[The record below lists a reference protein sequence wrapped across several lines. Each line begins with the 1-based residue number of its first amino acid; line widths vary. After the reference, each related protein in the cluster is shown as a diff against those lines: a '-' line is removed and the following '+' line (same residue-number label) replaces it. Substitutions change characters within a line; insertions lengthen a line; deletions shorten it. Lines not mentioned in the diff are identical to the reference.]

1 MEYTVS
7 QLAAISGVSPRTLR
21 YYDEIGLLKP
31 ERVSEGGYRLYAQ
44 AQVDRLQ
51 QILFFREL
59 EMSLKE
65 IRNVLASSEF
75 DQEQALKG
83 HLLALQQKKERLE
96 ALIANVNHT
105 IRSLKGEVV
114 MRDEEKFEGFKRR
127 MLQENEE
134 TYGKELRENFGE
146 ETMEAA
152 NEKFGSMSE
161 EQWKEQR
168 QLEEA
173 IKDLLRQAV
182 ETGNP
187 AGPLAMEV
195 CELHRKWLCL
205 FWPDGIY
212 SKEAHRNMGE
222 MYAADERFRAYY
234 DQIAPGATDFL
245 RDALAVYYEED
256 NK

>member
-21 YYDEIGLLKP
+21 YYDEIDLLKP
-31 ERVSEGGYRLYAQ
+31 ERVSEGGYRLYGQ

-51 QILFFREL
+51 QILFYREL
-59 EMSLKE
+59 EMSLEE

-75 DQEQALKG
+75 DREQALES

-96 ALIANVNHT
+96 ALIVNVNRT
-105 IRSLKGEVV
+105 IRSLKGEIV
-114 MRDEEKFEGFKRR
+114 MKDEEKFEGFKRR
-127 MLQENEE
+127 MLREQEE
-134 TYGKELRENFGE
+134 TYGKELRETFGE
-146 ETMEAA
+146 EIMKASNA
-152 NEKFGSMSE
+152 KFSSMSE
-161 EQWKEQR
+161 EQWEEGKR
-168 QLEEA
+168 LEEA

-187 AGPLAMEV
+187 AGPLAREV

-205 FWPDGIY
+205 FWPDGVY

-222 MYAADERFRAYY
+222 MYVADERFCAYY
-234 DQIAPGATDFL
+234 DKIAPGAACFL
-245 RDALAVYYEED
+245 RDALAVYCKEGT
-256 NK
+256 